1 MPFAPDHDEL
11 YACLGRVI
19 INRRKKIDMTQTE
32 LATKSGVDRSF
43 ISDLERGKRHPS
55 FGTVNKIASGLNM
68 RYSRLVKQCEIYMLE
83 GKTTES
89 LNDSEEKEERGASMQ
104 HIHNMEKLPHAEL
117 KTEDI
122 A

>member
-1 MPFAPDHDEL
+1 MSFAPDYDDL

-19 INRRKKIDMTQTE
+19 IQRRKKIDMTQTE

-55 FGTVNKIASGLNM
+55 FGTVNKIATGLNM
-68 RYSRLVKQCEIYMLE
+68 RYSRLVKQCEIYLQE
-83 GKTTES
+83 AKES
-89 LNDSEEKEERGASMQ
+89 GAANLQNMTNMSPTSEE
-104 HIHNMEKLPHAEL
+104 
-117 KTEDI
+117 I